1 MPKASVVAIVE
12 DDRFFRESLGLLMTS
27 LDYNVEA
34 FPSAADF
41 LVSPRLIETGCLIV
55 SS

>member
-1 MPKASVVAIVE
+1 MPKVPLVSIVE

-34 FPSAADF
+34 FSSAADF
-41 LVSPRLIETGCLIV
+41 LASTTGVRLICE
-55 SS
+55 